1 MSLDK
6 NTLTLI
12 RRDNLKKWFSDKVVP
27 EKDRSYVS
35 QLISGKTP
43 SFGEKAAR
51 RLEMENNMPA
61 FYLDAPQSKT
71 TENISSNIKDLGSFD
86 LWDRNTPLNNDEVAV
101 PFYQDVRLSAGNG
114 FADDIVDYNNFK
126 LRFSKSTLRKQGVQ
140 YENAVCVIADGN
152 SMEPVIPDGTT
163 VGIDLGNKTIRDGK
177 IYAINHGGLLRI
189 KLLYNMPNEQV
200 KIRSYNSDEHPDE
213 IAELQ
218 DISVLGK
225 VFWYSVL
232 L

>member
-61 FYLDAPQSKT
+61 FYLDTPQSKT
-71 TENISSNIKDLGSFD
+71 TENISSNIKELGSFD
-86 LWDRNTPLNNDEVAV
+86 LWDRNTPLNSDEVAV

-114 FADDIVDYNNFK
+114 FADDIADYNNFK
-126 LRFSKSTLRKQGVQ
+126 LRFSKATLRKQGVQ
-140 YENAVCVIADGN
+140 FENAVCVIADGN

-200 KIRSYNSDEHPDE
+200 KIRSYNSEEHPDE
-213 IAELQ
+213 ITDMQ
-218 DISVLGK
+218 DISVIGK